1 MSLSLF
7 SCSQFFSAIPF
18 VSNSQEANDKPN
30 SLSFWRRKVNR
41 RFEVSAGA
49 KRIVYGRECREGLL
63 IGINKLADAVSI
75 TLGPKGRNVVL
86 SEEDAVKVIN
96 DGVTISRA
104 IELSDTVENAGVML
118 IQEVAAK
125 TNSLAGDGTTTAI
138 VLAREMIKAGLLA
151 ASYGANPVS
160 LKRGMEKTVKELI
173 NVLKNNSFPVK
184 GNNDI
189 KAIATI
195 SSGNNEYIGGIV
207 ADAIEKIG
215 SDGIIVI
222 ESSTSTETTIIV
234 EEGMKIEKGGFMS
247 PHFITNKVKSTVE
260 FENARVLVT
269 DQKISTINEIVPLL
283 EKVIQLSVPLL
294 IIADDLSWKV
304 LETLVTNKMQG
315 MLTVA
320 AVKCPGFGVGKKA
333 LLQDISFMTG
343 ADFLSGDLG
352 LTLEGATSD
361 QLGIARKITIT
372 KNSTTIVADPSTK
385 PEIQARILQ
394 MKKDLAEAD
403 SKYMSE
409 KLSERIAKLCGGVA
423 VIKVGAHTELELE
436 DRKLRIEDA
445 KHATF
450 AAMKEGIVPGGG
462 ATYIHLSKQIPIVKS
477 FLEDPD
483 EHIGA
488 GIVKQ
493 ALLAPAKLIATNAG
507 FDGEV
512 AVQKIQASDSRMGF
526 NAMNGK
532 YEDLLAAGVID
543 PCRVLRCA
551 LESAVSVAGRVLTA
565 QAIMVDK
572 TKKPKPSVPEL
583 PGITC

>member
-1 MSLSLF
+1 M
-7 SCSQFFSAIPF
+7 
-18 VSNSQEANDKPN
+18 
-30 SLSFWRRKVNR
+30 NR

-160 LKRGMEKTVKELI
+160 LKRGMERTVKELI

-184 GNNDI
+184 GIDDI

-195 SSGNNEYIGGIV
+195 SSGNDEYIGSIV

-215 SDGIIVI
+215 SDGIIFI

-269 DQKISTINEIVPLL
+269 DQKISTIKEIVPLL

-315 MLTVA
+315 ILTVA

-394 MKKDLAEAD
+394 MKRDLAEAD

-462 ATYIHLSKQIPIVKS
+462 ATYVHLSKQIPIVKS

-512 AVQKIQASDSRMGF
+512 AVQKIQASDTRVGF

-551 LESAVSVAGRVLTA
+551 LETAVSVAGRVLTA

>member
-1 MSLSLF
+1 M
-7 SCSQFFSAIPF
+7 
-18 VSNSQEANDKPN
+18 
-30 SLSFWRRKVNR
+30 NR

-234 EEGMKIEKGGFMS
+234 EEGMK
-247 PHFITNKVKSTVE
+247 N
-260 FENARVLVT
+260 L
-269 DQKISTINEIVPLL
+269 
-283 EKVIQLSVPLL
+283 
-294 IIADDLSWKV
+294 
-304 LETLVTNKMQG
+304 KMQE
-315 MLTVA
+315 
-320 AVKCPGFGVGKKA
+320 FW
-333 LLQDISFMTG
+333 
-343 ADFLSGDLG
+343 
-352 LTLEGATSD
+352 
-361 QLGIARKITIT
+361 
-372 KNSTTIVADPSTK
+372 
-385 PEIQARILQ
+385 
-394 MKKDLAEAD
+394 
-403 SKYMSE
+403 
-409 KLSERIAKLCGGVA
+409 
-423 VIKVGAHTELELE
+423 
-436 DRKLRIEDA
+436 
-445 KHATF
+445 
-450 AAMKEGIVPGGG
+450 
-462 ATYIHLSKQIPIVKS
+462 
-477 FLEDPD
+477 
-483 EHIGA
+483 
-488 GIVKQ
+488 
-493 ALLAPAKLIATNAG
+493 
-507 FDGEV
+507 
-512 AVQKIQASDSRMGF
+512 
-526 NAMNGK
+526 
-532 YEDLLAAGVID
+532 
-543 PCRVLRCA
+543 
-551 LESAVSVAGRVLTA
+551 
-565 QAIMVDK
+565 
-572 TKKPKPSVPEL
+572 
-583 PGITC
+583 

>member
-18 VSNSQEANDKPN
+18 SQEANDKPN

-160 LKRGMEKTVKELI
+160 LKRGMERTVKELI

-195 SSGNNEYIGGIV
+195 SSGNDECIGGIV

-234 EEGMKIEKGGFMS
+234 EEGMKVFLCEL
-247 PHFITNKVKSTVE
+247 FIHAVVE
-260 FENARVLVT
+260 TRT
-269 DQKISTINEIVPLL
+269 
-283 EKVIQLSVPLL
+283 
-294 IIADDLSWKV
+294 
-304 LETLVTNKMQG
+304 
-315 MLTVA
+315 
-320 AVKCPGFGVGKKA
+320 
-333 LLQDISFMTG
+333 
-343 ADFLSGDLG
+343 
-352 LTLEGATSD
+352 
-361 QLGIARKITIT
+361 
-372 KNSTTIVADPSTK
+372 STTS
-385 PEIQARILQ
+385 
-394 MKKDLAEAD
+394 
-403 SKYMSE
+403 
-409 KLSERIAKLCGGVA
+409 
-423 VIKVGAHTELELE
+423 
-436 DRKLRIEDA
+436 
-445 KHATF
+445 
-450 AAMKEGIVPGGG
+450 
-462 ATYIHLSKQIPIVKS
+462 
-477 FLEDPD
+477 
-483 EHIGA
+483 
-488 GIVKQ
+488 
-493 ALLAPAKLIATNAG
+493 
-507 FDGEV
+507 
-512 AVQKIQASDSRMGF
+512 
-526 NAMNGK
+526 
-532 YEDLLAAGVID
+532 
-543 PCRVLRCA
+543 
-551 LESAVSVAGRVLTA
+551 
-565 QAIMVDK
+565 
-572 TKKPKPSVPEL
+572 
-583 PGITC
+583 